1 MESLREQ
8 MNVALEEE
16 RRQQEAALE
25 EHKKQ
30 TQARMDQL
38 REQQAH
44 RPRETE
50 TAATDIQ
57 FTPEGRPVVENIR
70 FIHKWD
76 DGYGNVVYTAN
87 TRSEITGGR
96 IVGPA
101 HIQPLSTKIQ
111 AQQGSFRTLEVDEQS
126 RIRGEFDSLGDN
138 ASSAKPYGDYLKN
151 EVLGKKF
158 EELKANPPRPSFGVK

>member
-1 MESLREQ
+1 MADNEPQDRISRI
-8 MNVALEEE
+8 
-16 RRQQEAALE
+16 
-25 EHKKQ
+25 HP
-30 TQARMDQL
+30 RMDQV

-87 TRSEITGGR
+87 TRSEITGGH
-96 IVGPA
+96 IVGPV
-101 HIQPLSTKIQ
+101 HIQPLSTRIQ
-111 AQQGSFRTLEVDEQS
+111 AQKASFRALEVDEQS
-126 RIRGEFDSLGDN
+126 RISGEFDSLGGN
-138 ASSAKPYGDYLKN
+138 AASAKPYGDYLQN
-151 EVLGKKF
+151 EALGKRF
-158 EELKANPPRPSFGVK
+158 AELKSNPPRPIFGPK